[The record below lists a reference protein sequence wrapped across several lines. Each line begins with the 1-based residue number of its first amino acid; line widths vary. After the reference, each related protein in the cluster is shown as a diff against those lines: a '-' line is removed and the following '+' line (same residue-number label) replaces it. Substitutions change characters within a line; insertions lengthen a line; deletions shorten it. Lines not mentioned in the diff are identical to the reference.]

1 MSYVVTLRARAVA
14 ATKHL
19 ALSLFIAAAAALLI
33 FNIWY
38 PPPYGKLAGGF
49 SLFSI
54 LMTVDII
61 MGPCLTFAVFNTAKP
76 KSEIRRDIG
85 IIVLLQLAAL
95 GYGVHS
101 LMAARPIYLAY
112 EGNRFRLVTMADID
126 PTSLDKALPSFQ
138 KIGYTG
144 PQLIG
149 TRLANVDDPE
159 LRDSIMQSLE
169 GFHPSYRPERWVP
182 YDSLRNNLLS
192 DLFDLKKLIQKH
204 PASTDDIR
212 HALSQHGLTAS
223 TAGYLP
229 LDVEK
234 GTPVNWSVIV
244 DRNTGQPVTYLP
256 LDGW

>member
-1 MSYVVTLRARAVA
+1 MAFKTRVIA

-19 ALSLFIAAAAALLI
+19 ALSLVIAALTALLI
-33 FNIWY
+33 FNVWY
-38 PPPYGKLAGGF
+38 PAPYGKLAGGF
-49 SLFSI
+49 ALFGI

-76 KSEIRRDIG
+76 KWEIRRDIF

-101 LMAARPIYLAY
+101 LLAARPIYLAY

-126 PTSLDKALPSFQ
+126 PKSLDKALPFQ

-149 TRLANVDDPE
+149 TRIADANDPE
-159 LRDSIMQSLE
+159 LRESIMQSLE

-182 YDSLRNNLLS
+182 YDSLRSSLLS
-192 DLFDLKKLIQKH
+192 NLFDLKKLIHKH
-204 PASTDDIR
+204 PTSADKIR
-212 HALSQHGLTAS
+212 NALSRHRLTET

-244 DRNTGQPVTYLP
+244 DRKNGQPVEFLP